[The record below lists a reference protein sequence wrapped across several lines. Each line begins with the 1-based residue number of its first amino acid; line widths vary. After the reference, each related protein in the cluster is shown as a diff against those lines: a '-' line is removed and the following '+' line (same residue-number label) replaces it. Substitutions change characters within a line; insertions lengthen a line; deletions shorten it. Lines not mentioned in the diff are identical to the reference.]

1 LRVSRKM
8 IRRKASEILPDCEDS
23 TLSVFKASRG
33 WLDRFLERNELAVRR
48 RTTIAQKEPEKNDR
62 KNDIVHTVHGTR

>member
-1 LRVSRKM
+1 MARQVPGEKR
-8 IRRKASEILPDCEDS
+8 
-23 TLSVFKASRG
+23 
-33 WLDRFLERNELAVRR
+33 LAVRR